1 MVREMLARLGAIDN
15 SVARLALQLDVVQRS
30 ASRSPEGLPT
40 ARRSDFTTRLSECTA
55 ASRKDTRTKT
65 SKARRARKARSARTM
80 DALRQGGDELARHIA
95 ALEDTLALRRRQEV
109 AVKAARSIEAWWWAE
124 IERWKAAGR
133 KHRHARSIV
142 REAMRRM
149 AEAVTSASDDIINGQ
164 PTYTAKENDTLRLL
178 APKLN
183 VDVDAFLR
191 CKSLSEITLPEG
203 LTTIGKGAFRDCSS
217 LSARAKGAIAAVSP
231 LAL

>member
-1 MVREMLARLGAIDN
+1 MLARLGAIDN

-55 ASRKDTRTKT
+55 ASRKDTRTET
-65 SKARRARKARSARTM
+65 SKARRARKTRSARTM

-142 REAMRRM
+142 REAMRR
-149 AEAVTSASDDIINGQ
+149 ALDHKHRVRATCKVQRLWRRALVN
-164 PTYTAKENDTLRLL
+164 KEQRRLIAIVKIALFVQKGLRG
-178 APKLN
+178 
-183 VDVDAFLR
+183 VVR
-191 CKSLSEITLPEG
+191 
-203 LTTIGKGAFRDCSS
+203 
-217 LSARAKGAIAAVSP
+217 
-231 LAL
+231 